1 MIPHVHNIFTD
12 DVIIACFPTG
22 TVSHVRK
29 PAINCATRRC
39 QKKRPPLVRL
49 NAHSSWERKLTVNL
63 IVGVDVKGRQQ
74 HVLNARGVGIVLAVA
89 LV

>member
-1 MIPHVHNIFTD
+1 MFENLPSIARPV
-12 DVIIACFPTG
+12 DV
-22 TVSHVRK
+22 
-29 PAINCATRRC
+29 
-39 QKKRPPLVRL
+39 KKKPPLVRL

-74 HVLNARGVGIVLAVA
+74 HVLNARSVGIVLAVT

>member
-1 MIPHVHNIFTD
+1 MFENLPSIARPV
-12 DVIIACFPTG
+12 DV
-22 TVSHVRK
+22 
-29 PAINCATRRC
+29 
-39 QKKRPPLVRL
+39 KKTPPLVRL

-74 HVLNARGVGIVLAVA
+74 HVLNARSVGIVLAVT